1 MGSFLN
7 DNILKEK
14 YFLIARIVIMLL
26 LGLYGM
32 DGTDDKTGVSAGILL
47 LVALYISVICLKEFT
62 EGKKELIFI
71 AVAAAAYIA
80 LLYFGGISFSLM
92 GIYLYYELLLCLKAK
107 RFWYYLIYLNIFI
120 ERYLLVRVTGEAPM
134 AIVTEL
140 IILTFMLIFYV
151 QHEFV
156 VTDYEKQMM
165 QDTIAQQGLKRDMRI
180 QENTVREQMKK
191 NMLMSENKI
200 LAERAAL
207 SQTLHDKLGHN
218 INGSI
223 YQLEA
228 VKLLMDKDPEKAR
241 SMSQA
246 VIDQLRT
253 GMDEIRAILRKERPE
268 KKQMA
273 LLQLYEL
280 CEDCDSKG
288 VEAQLLNEGDIS
300 KIPDSMWEVILDNTF
315 EAVTNSMKYS
325 KCKHINIS
333 ISVMNKLVK
342 CTVTDDGV
350 GCPKIEDGMGISGMR
365 QRVRMSGGSIDFET
379 EVGFKVSMLLPLE

>member
-1 MGSFLN
+1 MGSFIN
-7 DNILKEK
+7 DNLLKER
-14 YFLIARIVIMLL
+14 YFLISRIVIMVL
-26 LGLYGM
+26 LGLYGIIEM
-32 DGTDDKTGVSAGILL
+32 EKATGVSAEILL
-47 LVALYISVICLKEFT
+47 LISLFVSMICLKEFT
-62 EGKKELIFI
+62 EGKKKLIFI
-71 AVAAAAYIA
+71 AAAAAAYIL
-80 LLYFGGISFSLM
+80 LLYLGGISFSML
-92 GIYLYYELLLCLKAK
+92 GVFIYYELLLCLKAT
-107 RFWYYLIYLNIFI
+107 RFWYFLIYLDVII
-120 ERYLLVRVTGEAPM
+120 ERFFLARVLEEEPM
-134 AIVTEL
+134 ELIIQL
-140 IILTFMLIFYV
+140 IILTFMLVFYV

-165 QDTIAQQGLKRDMRI
+165 QETRTQQDLKRDMRI
-180 QENTVREQMKK
+180 QESTTREQMKK
-191 NMLMSENKI
+191 NILMSENKI
-200 LAERAAL
+200 LEDRAAL

-228 VKLLMDKDPEKAR
+228 VKVLMDKEPEKAR
-241 SMSQA
+241 SMAQA

-280 CEDCDSKG
+280 CEDCNNKG
-288 VEAQLLNEGDIS
+288 VEAELSNEGDIS
-300 KIPDSMWEVILDNTF
+300 RVPDHMWEVILDNTF

-325 KCKHINIS
+325 KCTRIDIS
-333 ISVMNKLVK
+333 IIVLNKMVK

-350 GCPKIEDGMGISGMR
+350 GCPKIDDGMGISGMR
-365 QRVRMSGGSIDFET
+365 QRVRAAGGSIDFET

>member
-1 MGSFLN
+1 MGSFIN

-14 YFLIARIVIMLL
+14 YFLISRIVIMLL
-26 LGLYGM
+26 IGLYGIIEM
-32 DGTDDKTGVSAGILL
+32 EKTTGVSAEILL
-47 LVALYISVICLKEFT
+47 LISLYISMICLKEFV

-71 AVAAAAYIA
+71 AAAAVCLI
-80 LLYFGGISFSLM
+80 LLLCFGGISFSMM
-92 GIYLYYELLLCLKAK
+92 GVFLYYELLLCFKAT
-107 RFWYYLIYLNIFI
+107 RFWYYLIYLDIIVEQFFFF
-120 ERYLLVRVTGEAPM
+120 LVLEEEPM
-134 AIVTEL
+134 PLIIQL
-140 IILTFMLIFYV
+140 IILTFMLVFYV

-165 QDTIAQQGLKRDMRI
+165 QETRTQQDLKRDMRI
-180 QENTVREQMKK
+180 QESTTREQMKK
-191 NMLMSENKI
+191 NILMSENKI

-241 SMSQA
+241 GMAQA

-253 GMDEIRAILRKERPE
+253 GMDEIRVILRKERPE

-280 CEDCDSKG
+280 CEDCNNKG
-288 VEAQLLNEGDIS
+288 VEAELSNEGDLS
-300 KIPDSMWEVILDNTF
+300 KVTDSMWEIILDNTF

-325 KCKHINIS
+325 KCTHIDIS
-333 ISVMNKLVK
+333 IIVMNKMVK
-342 CTVTDDGV
+342 CTVTDNGI
-350 GCPKIEDGMGISGMR
+350 GCPKIVDGMGISGMR
-365 QRVRMSGGSIDFET
+365 QRVRAAGGSIDFET